1 MSQQPT
7 WSAIFSGLQG
17 AVATAAGLPTV
28 WTSQNADSP
37 AGDFVRLSLGSLAVD
52 GIDYIDE
59 RIAPAWAAGT
69 AYAVGDRVLNDTGPR
84 TYVCTAAGTSAGS
97 GGPTGTAAA
106 ITDGGVTWAF
116 VAAGSEIALTTAGV
130 REVALQIEVFTAAT
144 VEAVGKATALSVLD
158 KILGKL
164 RLPTARGAFAAV
176 GVVPF
181 DPGPASY
188 IPDLVSVGF
197 RGRAVSDVRC
207 RMPARAFAEYTT
219 WIASTTVGAT
229 IKGSASG
236 ADITTSVVA

>member
-7 WSAIFSGLQG
+7 WAAIEAGLLAAVANASGLS
-17 AVATAAGLPTV
+17 TI
-28 WTSQNADSP
+28 WSFQNSDSP
-37 AGDFVRLSLGSLAVD
+37 ALDFVRLSLGTLAVD

-59 RIAPAWAAGT
+59 RIAPAWSAST

-84 TYVCTAAGTSAGS
+84 TYACTAAGTSAGS

-130 REVALQIEVFTAAT
+130 REVALEVEVFTAST
-144 VEAVGKATALSVLD
+144 VEAVGKAAALSVLD

-181 DPGPASY
+181 DPGPAAW

-197 RGRAVSDVRC
+197 RGRAVATVRC

-219 WIASTTVGAT
+219 WIAQTTVGAT

-236 ADITTSVVA
+236 ADITATIVA